1 MEMQK
6 PPRGLTRS
14 GFIMLDYCD
23 VPEAAEGVEVA
34 IGIIIGVEVAGAGGN
49 GGVPVPLNGS

>member
-1 MEMQK
+1 
-6 PPRGLTRS
+6 
-14 GFIMLDYCD
+14 MLDYCD